1 MVKDYSNAKI
11 YKVVSPHTQH
21 IYIGST
27 VSKLSARLSCHVINR
42 KRGLYC
48 SVNEIL
54 KHGDYSIILI
64 EKVKCDDVDELRA
77 RERHHIEQNKN
88 CVNMKLPNR
97 TLTEYKATEQYKHY
111 CKTYAD
117 IYKQGERRRDQP
129 RHERVTVH
137 GLKINQD
144 DKEQHGTPHIYTV
157 KT

>member
-1 MVKDYSNAKI
+1 MVKNYSNAKV
-11 YKVVSPHTQH
+11 YKIVSPQTEL

-27 VSKLSARLSCHVINR
+27 VSKLSSRLSCHVISR

-54 KHGDYSIILI
+54 KYGDYSIILI

-88 CVNMKLPNR
+88 CVNMKLPTR
-97 TLTEYKATEQYKHY
+97 TLTEYKATEQYKQY
-111 CKTYAD
+111 CKTYAGE
-117 IYKQGERRRDQP
+117 YKQGERRREQP
-129 RHERVTVH
+129 RYERVTVH
-137 GLKINQD
+137 GLKINED
-144 DKEQHGTPHIYTV
+144 DKEQNTATD